1 MIAIFSRGQ
10 LGATFLDWSIRFLR
24 GDRDYLAWPTLTRQ
38 ALSLDPVQTNNAHQH
53 QKLHPEGADRTLELI
68 HQLQKET
75 NVSFEFREL
84 GFDLVGAAADI
95 DITVFDHETIRKLK
109 LAQQQDTTQALEY
122 AQQNQCQII
131 RIEVHPAVQM
141 FTCFDRGDG
150 HEWLERRFPNSGV
163 SRQQL
168 WWQAFFT
175 DQPVSNELWD
185 LREHMALNL
194 RPLDLPSLPP
204 VSTWNFDHFYID
216 CLKWWFMGERVIH
229 NLMPWLGIEINQQRF
244 QSWLG
249 IYQRWQKMLEPNI
262 NFVLEVD
269 SIVKAIVQGEY
280 RQLPH
285 LTLFQ
290 EAIIQHFLI
299 YRYNLNLRNWQ
310 LSYFPDNTRDLHL
323 LLEPNIHPVIPY

>member
-1 MIAIFSRGQ
+1 
-10 LGATFLDWSIRFLR
+10 
-24 GDRDYLAWPTLTRQ
+24 
-38 ALSLDPVQTNNAHQH
+38 V
-53 QKLHPEGADRTLELI
+53 
-68 HQLQKET
+68 
-75 NVSFEFREL
+75 
-84 GFDLVGAAADI
+84 AAAAGI
-95 DITVFDHETIRKLK
+95 DITVLDPKTIQKLK
-109 LAQQQDTTQALEY
+109 LAQQQDTTQALKY

-131 RIEVHPAVQM
+131 RIEINPAVQM

-150 HEWLERRFPNSGV
+150 HEWLERRFPNSGL

-168 WWQAFFT
+168 WWKAFFT

-185 LREHMALNL
+185 LREHMALNI
-194 RPLDLPSLPP
+194 RPLDQPSLPP
-204 VSTWNFDHFYID
+204 ISKWDFDHFYID
-216 CLKWWFMGERVIH
+216 CLQWWFMGERVIQDC
-229 NLMPWLGIEINQQRF
+229 MAWLGFTIDQQRL

-262 NFVLEVD
+262 KFVLD
-269 SIVKAIVQGEY
+269 ADNIVKAVVNGEY

-310 LSYFPDNTRDLHL
+310 LNYFPDNTQQLHQ
-323 LLEPNIHPVIPY
+323 LLETNIHPVVPY